1 MFIPLPL
8 ILIIRLFTAALLL
21 AHTLLFSIPRFF
33 DYRHLATWANAFL
46 LAAALLATF
55 LSLHQLISTT
65 HDDDDDDEI
74 DFAAD
79 VPPSKAAN
87 PFFASIL
94 PAMTYPILQS
104 AGASAIIASVIHWS
118 TADAVPPANSFVQ
131 RYVRYSLYA
140 ANPALYVLDLV
151 LAASFSP
158 RLRLRNVPFTWLFV
172 AIYYAFVAISDRSQL
187 PSGTRDVATVIAVTV
202 VVPLLLVLLAAFI
215 PSICG
220 VASAAYRSKRKSV
233 PTDDVENNLTHI
245 QASVTTLG
253 PACPEF
259 QPQAIE
265 STHSTLP
272 KPDRPAHPTLES
284 PPPIAQ
290 KPDRPTNP
298 STTSS
303 TPTDR
308 QIPRSGGRNLSSLG
322 SDSQSRSRL
331 FVRSTSVN
339 STTSSQEAGR
349 ERVGSGVF
357 ARISS
362 QGSESSAWSGIMDLT
377 VDMPPE
383 LFRMPGAAADEGV
396 QLPPRIA
403 SVSSTSLV

>member
-1 MFIPLPL
+1 VFSFIHSLLSCPTCSPGSHPSPPSSSPHNMFIPLPL

-298 STTSS
+298 STTGLRFSK
-303 TPTDR
+303 
-308 QIPRSGGRNLSSLG
+308 SLEVICEIHICKFYYIFA
-322 SDSQSRSRL
+322 R
-331 FVRSTSVN
+331 
-339 STTSSQEAGR
+339 GR
-349 ERVGSGVF
+349 EGKGRIWSIRTHLFAGIGIIGVERDHGPNCGY
-357 ARISS
+357 A
-362 QGSESSAWSGIMDLT
+362 
-377 VDMPPE
+377 P
-383 LFRMPGAAADEGV
+383 
-396 QLPPRIA
+396 
-403 SVSSTSLV
+403 